1 MVPAHSVGGMYV
13 DKGSKA
19 LQTVTTGQN
28 GRFLGLSEDKN
39 KKTKIE
45 QFLKS
50 SYDSSICWSYF
61 TAITYIL

>member
-39 KKTKIE
+39 KNKNRTVLKI
-45 QFLKS
+45 
-50 SYDSSICWSYF
+50 
-61 TAITYIL
+61 IL

>member
-39 KKTKIE
+39 KHRNRTLMIPRSFGHTLL
-45 QFLKS
+45 Q
-50 SYDSSICWSYF
+50 
-61 TAITYIL
+61 